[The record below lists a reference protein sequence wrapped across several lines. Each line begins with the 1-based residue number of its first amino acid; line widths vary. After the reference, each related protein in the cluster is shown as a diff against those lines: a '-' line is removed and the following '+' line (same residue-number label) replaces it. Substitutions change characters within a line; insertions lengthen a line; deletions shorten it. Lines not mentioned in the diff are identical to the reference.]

1 MTTADRVRYGNTI
14 IDFTVRR
21 SARRKKTLQITT
33 AGEGVHVDAPLE
45 TTDDDVRSF
54 VLRKA
59 PWVLN
64 KSAQA
69 PSWFTPRR
77 FVSGETLPYLG
88 RNAVLVVEP
97 RDTRKTSVRFDHW
110 RFRVAVPEGLADDQ
124 RRERVRKA
132 VVAWY
137 RNRAAERLPLNVA
150 RWWSRLG
157 TGDRPPILIRDQRT
171 RWGSCAPDG
180 TLRFNWRTMLLKPD
194 LIDYIVVHEMAH
206 LTHKHH
212 SREYWALVH
221 RTLPDANSRR
231 GRLREAG
238 HELPL

>member
-1 MTTADRVRYGNTI
+1 MTTADHVRYGNTI

-21 SARRKKTLQITT
+21 SARRKKTMQITA

-45 TTDDDVRSF
+45 TTDDDVRAF

-59 PWVLN
+59 PWVLG
-64 KSAQA
+64 KAAQA
-69 PSWFTPRR
+69 SSWFTPRR

-110 RFRVAVPEGLADDQ
+110 RLRVAVPEGLADDQ

-150 RWWSRLG
+150 RWWNRLG
-157 TGDRPPILIRDQRT
+157 TGDRPSHP
-171 RWGSCAPDG
+171 
-180 TLRFNWRTMLLKPD
+180 
-194 LIDYIVVHEMAH
+194 
-206 LTHKHH
+206 H
-212 SREYWALVH
+212 SRSAH
-221 RTLPDANSRR
+221 
-231 GRLREAG
+231 
-238 HELPL
+238 PLG